1 MKLYIDDEYF
11 IHVSFHFTWCV
22 SLLNNMKLSVE
33 NGQGML
39 VQVVKQP
46 DSSSL
51 RLLAI
56 YPTQLTWEV
65 ESTQKRKEKEKKI
78 I

>member
-1 MKLYIDDEYF
+1 MKLCIEDEYF

-22 SLLNNMKLSVE
+22 SLGNNMKLSVE

-46 DSSSL
+46 DSSFL

-56 YPTQLTWEV
+56 YPTQLT
-65 ESTQKRKEKEKKI
+65 
-78 I
+78 